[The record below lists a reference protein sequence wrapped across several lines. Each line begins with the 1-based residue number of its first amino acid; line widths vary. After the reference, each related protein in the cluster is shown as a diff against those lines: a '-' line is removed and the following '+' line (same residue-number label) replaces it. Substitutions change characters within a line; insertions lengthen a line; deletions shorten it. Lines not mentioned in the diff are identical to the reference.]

1 MKTKNGQQSE
11 REYFHMIETFVGVVK
26 SVSRITKRPLAE
38 ADLQILTSQRLF
50 VASIFDDLARVSVD
64 GWKLSSISRALGPFV
79 TF

>member
-11 REYFHMIETFVGVVK
+11 HEYFHMIETVVVVVK
-26 SVSRITKRPLAE
+26 SVSGITKRPLAE

-64 GWKLSSISRALGPFV
+64 GWK
-79 TF
+79 